1 MKVSTVIC
9 VKIQVYRLIKSAF
22 KLIIAAHLVDFKKLL
37 EDCVSITKMQSAKK
51 TFYVNLYNLTND
63 MSSINNNSEEVTDVV
78 LIGAGIMSATL
89 GVLLKELQPDL
100 SIEIFERLDVA
111 AAESSDAW
119 NNAGTG
125 HSAFCELNYTPQ
137 RKDGS
142 VETNKAVAIAESFE
156 VSKQFWAYLIQNRL
170 IDSPDQF
177 IKSIPHMSFVWGE
190 ENVAFLK
197 KRYEELQKCHLFNGM
212 TYTEDLDL
220 LREWIPLVMEGR
232 NENEKVAA
240 TRMTL
245 GTDVNFGSLT
255 RMMLNNLKTKESVQ
269 LHFNHEVKKL
279 RQINGLWEIKV
290 RDEATGKR
298 KVIKAKFV
306 FIGAGGGSLP
316 LLEKSDIPE
325 GKGFGGFPVSGQW
338 LKCVN
343 PEVIERHH
351 AKVYGKASVGSPPM
365 SVPHL
370 DTRMIDGKKA
380 LLFGPYA
387 GFSTRFLK
395 KGSLMDLPRSIKPS
409 NIVPMISAGLD
420 NIPLTKYLI
429 NQIRQS
435 NDERLDALKEYLP
448 NARMEDW
455 ELETAGQRVQVIKKD
470 EEHGGV
476 LEFGTEVVSA
486 SDGSIAALLGASPGA
501 STAVSIMINLLER
514 CFPEKVHTTAWQQ
527 KLKKMVPS
535 YGYVLSE
542 DAELSEKIRTQT
554 THALNLHPEGLNVAG

>member
-1 MKVSTVIC
+1 MF
-9 VKIQVYRLIKSAF
+9 A
-22 KLIIAAHLVDFKKLL
+22 
-37 EDCVSITKMQSAKK
+37 E
-51 TFYVNLYNLTND
+51 LTED
-63 MSSINNNSEEVTDVV
+63 MSSIMNNSEEAADVV

-89 GVLLKELQPDL
+89 GVLLKELNPDI

-137 RKDGS
+137 HEDGTVDTS
-142 VETNKAVAIAESFE
+142 KAIAIAESFE
-156 VSKQFWAYLIQNRL
+156 VSKQFWSFLIQNRM
-170 IDSPDQF
+170 IDSPENF
-177 IKSIPHMSFVWGE
+177 IKTIPHMSFVWGDK
-190 ENVAFLK
+190 NVEFLRE
-197 KRYEELQKCHLFNGM
+197 RYKELQKNHLFHGM
-212 TYTEDLDL
+212 TYTEERSIL
-220 LREWIPLVMEGR
+220 EQWIPLVMEGR
-232 NENEKVAA
+232 SEEDKVAA

-245 GTDVNFGSLT
+245 GTDVNFGALAK
-255 RMMLNNLKTKESVQ
+255 MMFDYLKTKDNVK

-290 RDEATGKR
+290 RNEATGKR
-298 KVIKAKFV
+298 KVVKSKFV

-343 PEVIERHH
+343 QEVVERHN

-395 KGSLMDLPRSIKPS
+395 KGSLLDLPLSIKLN
-409 NIVPMISAGLD
+409 NIYPMVAAGLK

-429 NQIRQS
+429 HQVRQS
-435 NDERLDALKEYLP
+435 DDQRMDALREYLP

-455 ELETAGQRVQVIKKD
+455 ELEAAGQRVQVIKKD
-470 EEHGGV
+470 AEHGGI
-476 LEFGTEVVSA
+476 LEFGTEMVSA
-486 SDGSIAALLGASPGA
+486 ADGSIAALLGASPGA
-501 STAVSIMINLLER
+501 STAVSIMLSLLER
-514 CFPEKVHTTAWQQ
+514 CFPEHIATPEWKQ
-527 KLKKMVPS
+527 KLQKMVPS
-535 YGYVLSE
+535 YGQSLRDDAVLS
-542 DAELSEKIRTQT
+542 DKIRKQT
-554 THALNLHPEGLNVAG
+554 THALSLHSEGFNIPVE